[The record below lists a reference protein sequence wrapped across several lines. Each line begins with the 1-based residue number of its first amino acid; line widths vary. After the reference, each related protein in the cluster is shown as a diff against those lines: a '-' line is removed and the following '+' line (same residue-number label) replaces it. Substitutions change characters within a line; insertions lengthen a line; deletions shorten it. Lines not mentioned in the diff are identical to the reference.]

1 MPRSARLD
9 VPNVL
14 QHVMARGIEG
24 REIFRDKKDREE
36 FLRRLSEVVIKGK
49 GQLFAWS
56 LISNHFHLLLR
67 PRGMPLATMMRRLL
81 TGYAVWHNRRH
92 ARKGHLFQNRYKSIV
107 VEEDPYFLELV
118 RYIHLNPVRARM
130 LGHLSE
136 LDRFP
141 YTGHA
146 VIIGHRDYGCQD
158 VDAVLEWFGKRA
170 GRARR
175 GYRGFI
181 EAGFEQGRRE
191 DLRGGGLIR
200 SAGGRGQLVRRATGE
215 WQLGD
220 ERILG
225 GGAFVEGILKGQ
237 TRPVI
242 QTRGNLEDIL
252 GEVCKEWGVLREQ
265 ILSSSRVRTVS
276 RARGVFFL
284 RAHVE
289 AGESMS
295 ALGRLCG
302 FAHTSVREAIERARE
317 ERDEGH

>member
-36 FLRRLSEVVIKGK
+36 FLRRLSEVLVEGK

-130 LGHLSE
+130 LGQLSE

-146 VIIGHRDYGCQD
+146 VIIGHRDYQCQD
-158 VDAVLEWFGKRA
+158 VDGVLQLFANRVGE
-170 GRARR
+170 ARR
-175 GYRGFI
+175 GYRAFI
-181 EAGFEQGRRE
+181 KAGFDQGRRE

-200 SAGGRGQLVRRATGE
+200 SVGGREQLVLRGREE

-225 GGAFVEGILKGQ
+225 GGGFVEGILRGQ
-237 TRPVI
+237 TRPI
-242 QTRGNLEDIL
+242 IRTRGNLIEIL
-252 GEVCKEWGVLREQ
+252 GEVCKEWGVFREQ
-265 ILSSSRVRTVS
+265 ILSRSRARKVS

-284 RAHVE
+284 RAHEEV
-289 AGESMS
+289 GESMS

-302 FAHTSVREAIERARE
+302 VAHTSVRESIERARKQ
-317 ERDEGH
+317 RDNHH